1 MMDSAYKLSILIRY
15 KTEFGIIYNQS
26 ILLSAVYQEVISG
39 VSGSTLLH
47 TRRSKGVMD
56 PSHEPYAT
64 VLEHRN
70 LNSSIRLVP
79 EWKFLARKPHNL
91 LCRYSHESIR
101 YHKCTWTYLNF
112 SMISLILISDEHYK
126 VLFGRC
132 VIAPD
137 TAQE

>member
-79 EWKFLARKPHNL
+79 EWKFLARKSHNFVDIHMNL
-91 LCRYSHESIR
+91 SGTISVPRRILTSEE
-101 YHKCTWTYLNF
+101 YHFY
-112 SMISLILISDEHYK
+112 
-126 VLFGRC
+126 
-132 VIAPD
+132 
-137 TAQE
+137 